1 MTLKLYSCPFNHRDG
16 RHYTIDVYAESP
28 EDARAR
34 LRAAF
39 YQSTN
44 TPPQEI
50 VLQVTVPAMLGKM
63 IGGK

>member
-1 MTLKLYSCPFNHRDG
+1 MTLRPFSCPYHYQGRD
-16 RHYTIDVYAESP
+16 YTAEIYAHDP
-28 EDARAR
+28 DDARAR

-50 VLQVTVPAMLGKM
+50 VLQVTAPAWMGKM